1 MFLDF
6 FFVIVDQLILGQIVY
21 FIEDR
26 FSSVVYKRFYFIS
39 KLYPNEKG
47 IAMLRLSTLTQM
59 RRSEKVQIFSFEFTL
74 PNLNRALALFNQDT
88 CSMQKAPLMS
98 IQISAFNKVNDWA
111 SLNSKTKCCGIVFI
125 RLCIVRYS
133 SQAIFFS
140 FS

>member
-1 MFLDF
+1 MGEFILLVSCTLMKHFL
-6 FFVIVDQLILGQIVY
+6 
-21 FIEDR
+21 E
-26 FSSVVYKRFYFIS
+26 
-39 KLYPNEKG
+39 G
-47 IAMLRLSTLTQM
+47 IAMLRFGTLTQM

-74 PNLNRALALFNQDT
+74 PKLNRAHLSVMFNQDT

-133 SQAIFFS
+133 SQAIFFLILLKK
-140 FS
+140 FREIKLEC